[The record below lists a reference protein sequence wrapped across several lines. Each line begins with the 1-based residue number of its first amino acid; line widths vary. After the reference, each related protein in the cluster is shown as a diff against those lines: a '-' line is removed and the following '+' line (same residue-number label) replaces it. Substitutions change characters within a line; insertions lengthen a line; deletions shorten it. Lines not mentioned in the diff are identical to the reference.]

1 LIEPLWRKASE
12 GFIFY
17 MIFYEHSDILT
28 FMKVSYN
35 WLKWY
40 VPDAPE
46 AQKVA
51 EAVIFHAF
59 EVESVEPHGD
69 DFVMEI
75 KTLPDRNHDCLSH
88 MGIAREIS
96 AILDISYNDPTP
108 QYKIPTTVPTTVSV
122 DIQTLACRRY
132 MGRVV
137 RGINVGPS
145 PEWVVKHL
153 ESIGQRSINN
163 IVDATNLTMFNCGQ
177 PVHALD
183 LGKMQGGVVV
193 RPAKGGVNPANAGEK
208 ITLLTGEEKE
218 LNDSMAV
225 ISDGKG
231 NALAVAGVKGGKFAE
246 VGIATTNIFLEVANF
261 DPVSVRKTAKT
272 LNIQTDSTKRFEN
285 DLSPEL
291 APYAMTELSAL
302 LFEMF
307 PDAVFEDIIDIYP
320 SPQQPWTVTV
330 DTEYINKK
338 LGTDFSV
345 DEIENVWKRLKF
357 EYTKDKDGFT
367 ITPPA
372 LRLDLT
378 APHDLVEE
386 VGRIMGYDRVRAEL
400 PGKIFEPQ
408 INETFYNI
416 LAVKKHFI
424 DMEYSEVM
432 TYTFRN
438 KGDVELLKTASD
450 KKFLRTNLKDGMEE
464 SLKTNTLNAPLLG
477 MDMVKIFEIG
487 TVFHK
492 DNPASAQGSG
502 GTREQIHVAYNE
514 KKQIIEMALD
524 EFCAK
529 NNIVV
534 GDSYDGLLGDRSSE
548 SQQFVPWSVY
558 PFMTRDVAVWTN
570 GGQDKEK
577 LYAIVSGA
585 DLLVREPRLVDE
597 FSKEGRTSYAYR
609 LVFQSHDRTL
619 TDEEVGK
626 IMDGIYAK
634 IAENKDWDVR

>member
-1 LIEPLWRKASE
+1 
-12 GFIFY
+12 
-17 MIFYEHSDILT
+17 
-28 FMKVSYN
+28 MKVSYN

-40 VPDAPE
+40 LPDMPDAE
-46 AQKVA
+46 KVA
-51 EAVIFHAF
+51 DAVIFHAF
-59 EVESVEPHGD
+59 EVESVDPHGD
-69 DFVMEI
+69 DFILEI

-88 MGIAREIS
+88 MGIAKEIS
-96 AILDISYNDPTP
+96 AILDIPYNDPTP
-108 QYKIPTTVPTTVSV
+108 QYKIPTTVPATVSV
-122 DIQTLACRRY
+122 DIQTPACRRY

-137 RGINVGPS
+137 HGIKVGPS

-183 LGKMQGGVVV
+183 LGKMQDGIVV
-193 RPAKGGVNPANAGEK
+193 RHANAGEK

-225 ISDGKG
+225 ISDGAG

-246 VGIATTNIFLEVANF
+246 VDTAATDIFLEVANF

-272 LNIQTDSTKRFEN
+272 LNVQTDSTKRFEN

-291 APYAMTELSAL
+291 ASYAMTELSTL

-307 PDAVFEDIIDIYP
+307 PEAVFEDIIDIYP
-320 SPQQPWTVTV
+320 NPQQPWTVTV
-330 DTEYINKK
+330 DAEYINKQ

-357 EYTKDKDGFT
+357 TYTKNENIFT

-378 APHDLVEE
+378 ARHDFVEE
-386 VGRIMGYDRVRAEL
+386 VGRIMGYDRVQAEL
-400 PGKIFEPQ
+400 PGKVFEPK
-408 INETFYNI
+408 IDEVFYKT

-424 DMEYSEVM
+424 DMGYSEVM

-438 KGDVELLKTASD
+438 KGHVELSKTASD

-464 SLKTNTLNAPLLG
+464 SLKANTLNAPPLG
-477 MDMVKIFEIG
+477 IDAVKIFEIG
-487 TVFHK
+487 TVFDKNGEHM
-492 DNPASAQGSG
+492 
-502 GTREQIHVAYNE
+502 HVAYNE
-514 KKQIIEMALD
+514 KKQIMEMTLD
-524 EFCAK
+524 EFCAR
-529 NNIVV
+529 NNITV
-534 GDSYDGLLGDRSSE
+534 GNSYDGLLGDNVE
-548 SQQFVPWSVY
+548 GSQKFVPWSVY

-577 LYAIVSGA
+577 LYAILTGA
-585 DLLVREPRLVDE
+585 DLLISEPRLVDE
-597 FSKEGRTSYAYR
+597 FTKDGRTSYAYR
-609 LVFQSHDRTL
+609 LVFQVYDRTL
-619 TDEEVGK
+619 TDEEIGK

-634 IAENKDWDVR
+634 IAENKDWEVR

>member
-1 LIEPLWRKASE
+1 
-12 GFIFY
+12 
-17 MIFYEHSDILT
+17 
-28 FMKVSYN
+28 MKVSYN

-40 VPDAPE
+40 VPDAPDV
-46 AQKVA
+46 QKVA
-51 EAVIFHAF
+51 DAVISHAF

-69 DFVMEI
+69 DFILEI

-88 MGIAREIS
+88 MGIAKEIS
-96 AILDISYNDPTP
+96 AILDIPYNDPTP
-108 QYKIPTTVPTTVSV
+108 QYETPPLRESLPAGRQGSAGQASFEVKVET
-122 DIQTLACRRY
+122 QACRRY

-137 RGINVGPS
+137 RGIKVGPS

-177 PVHALD
+177 PLHALD
-183 LGKMQGGVVV
+183 LGKMQGGIIV
-193 RPAKGGVNPANAGEK
+193 RHANAGEK
-208 ITLLTGEEKE
+208 IKLLTGEEKE
-218 LNDSMAV
+218 MNDSMAV
-225 ISDGKG
+225 ISDGAG

-246 VGIATTNIFLEVANF
+246 VENATTDIFLEVANF

-307 PDAVFEDIIDIYP
+307 PDAVFEEIIDLYP
-320 SPQQPWTVTV
+320 NPQQPWMVTV
-330 DTEYINKK
+330 DAEYINKQ

-357 EYTKDKDGFT
+357 AYTKEGNTFT
-367 ITPPA
+367 ITPLA

-378 APHDLVEE
+378 AKHDFVEE
-386 VGRIMGYDRVRAEL
+386 VGRIMGYDRVQAEL
-400 PGKIFEPQ
+400 PGKVFEPK
-408 INETFYNI
+408 INEVFYKT

-424 DMEYSEVM
+424 DLGYSEVM

-438 KGDVELLKTASD
+438 KGHVELSKTASD

-464 SLKTNTLNAPLLG
+464 SLKANTLNAPLLG
-477 MDMVKIFEIG
+477 IDAVKIFEIG
-487 TVFHK
+487 TVFDKNGEHM
-492 DNPASAQGSG
+492 
-502 GTREQIHVAYNE
+502 HVAYNE
-514 KKQIIEMALD
+514 KKQVIEMSLD

-529 NNIVV
+529 NNIAV
-534 GDSYDGLLGDRSSE
+534 GDSYDGLLGDNVE
-548 SQQFVPWSVY
+548 GSQKFAPWSVY

-570 GGQDKEK
+570 GGEDKEK
-577 LYAIVSGA
+577 LYAILKEA
-585 DLLVREPRLVDE
+585 DLLINEPRLVDE
-597 FSKEGRTSYAYR
+597 FTKPASSADGDGRTSYAYR
-609 LVFQSHDRTL
+609 LVFQSYDRTL
-619 TDEEVGK
+619 TDEEIGK

-634 IAENKDWDVR
+634 IAENKDWEVR

>member
-1 LIEPLWRKASE
+1 
-12 GFIFY
+12 
-17 MIFYEHSDILT
+17 
-28 FMKVSYN
+28 MKVSYN

-40 VPDAPE
+40 LPDMPDSE
-46 AQKVA
+46 KVA
-51 EAVIFHAF
+51 DAVVFHAF

-69 DFVMEI
+69 DFIMDI

-88 MGIAREIS
+88 MGIAKEIS

-108 QYKIPTTVPTTVSV
+108 QYKIPPLRESLPAGRQGSAGQASFEVKVET
-122 DIQTLACRRY
+122 QACRRY

-137 RGINVGPS
+137 RGIKVGPS

-183 LGKMQGGVVV
+183 LNKMSGGIVV
-193 RPAKGGVNPANAGEK
+193 RSAQFAET
-208 ITLLTGEEKE
+208 IDLLGKEIIGNREKE
-218 LNDSMAV
+218 RSVILNESNIV
-225 ISDGKG
+225 ISDASG
-231 NALAVAGVKGGKFAE
+231 NTLAVAGVKGGKFAE
-246 VGIATTNIFLEVANF
+246 VDTATTDIFLEVANF

-291 APYAMTELSAL
+291 APYAMRELSAL

-307 PDAVFEDIIDIYP
+307 PEATFEEIIDIYP
-320 SPQQPWTVTV
+320 NPQQPWEVVV
-330 DTEYINKK
+330 DAEYINKK

-345 DEIENVWKRLKF
+345 DEIERVWKRLKF
-357 EYTKDKDGFT
+357 EYTRNGNTFT

-378 APHDLVEE
+378 AKHDFVEE
-386 VGRIMGYDRVRAEL
+386 MGRIMGYDRVQAVL
-400 PGKIFEPQ
+400 PGKIFEPK
-408 INETFYNI
+408 INEVFYKT

-424 DMEYSEVM
+424 DMGYSEVM

-438 KGDVELLKTASD
+438 KGNIELLKTASD

-464 SLKTNTLNAPLLG
+464 SLKANTLNAPFLG
-477 MDMVKIFEIG
+477 MDTVKIFEIG
-487 TVFHK
+487 TVFDK
-492 DNPASAQGSG
+492 NG
-502 GTREQIHVAYNE
+502 EQMHVAYNE
-514 KKQIIEMALD
+514 KKQILEMTLD
-524 EFCAK
+524 EFCVK
-529 NNIVV
+529 NNIAV
-534 GDSYDGLLGDRSSE
+534 GDSYDGLLGDNTEE
-548 SQQFVPWSVY
+548 SQKFVPWSVY

-570 GGQDKEK
+570 GGEDKEK
-577 LYAIVSGA
+577 LYAILTGA
-585 DLLVREPRLVDE
+585 DLLISEPRLVDE
-597 FSKEGRTSYAYR
+597 FSKDGRTSYAYR
-609 LVFQSHDRTL
+609 LVFQVYDRTL
-619 TDEEVGK
+619 TDDEVGK

-634 IAENKDWDVR
+634 IAENKDWEVR

>member
-1 LIEPLWRKASE
+1 
-12 GFIFY
+12 
-17 MIFYEHSDILT
+17 
-28 FMKVSYN
+28 MKVSYN

-40 VPDAPE
+40 VPDMPD

-51 EAVIFHAF
+51 DAIIFHAF
-59 EVESVEPHGD
+59 EVEIVEPHGD
-69 DFVMEI
+69 DFILEI

-88 MGIAREIS
+88 MGIAKEVS
-96 AILDISYNDPTP
+96 AILDIPYNDPTP
-108 QYKIPTTVPTTVSV
+108 QYKIPPTVPATVSV
-122 DIQTLACRRY
+122 DIQTPACRRY

-137 RGINVGPS
+137 RGIKVGPS

-183 LGKMQGGVVV
+183 LGKMQDGIIV
-193 RPAKGGVNPANAGEK
+193 RHANAGEK
-208 ITLLTGEEKE
+208 MALLGGEEKE

-225 ISDGKG
+225 ISDGAG

-246 VGIATTNIFLEVANF
+246 VDSATTDIFLEVANF

-291 APYAMTELSAL
+291 ASYAMTELSAL

-307 PDAVFEDIIDIYP
+307 PGATFEEMIDIYP
-320 SPQQPWTVTV
+320 NPQQPWTVTV
-330 DTEYINKK
+330 DAEYINKK

-345 DEIENVWKRLKF
+345 EEIENVWKRLKF
-357 EYTKDKDGFT
+357 EYIKEGNNFR

-378 APHDLVEE
+378 APHDFVEE
-386 VGRIMGYDRVRAEL
+386 VGRIMGYDRVQAVL
-400 PGKIFEPQ
+400 PGKIFESK
-408 INETFYNI
+408 INEIFYNI

-424 DMEYSEVM
+424 DIGYSEVM

-464 SLKTNTLNAPLLG
+464 SLKANTLNAPFLG
-477 MDMVKIFEIG
+477 IDTVKIFEIG
-487 TVFHK
+487 TVFSK
-492 DNPASAQGSG
+492 DA
-502 GTREQIHVAYNE
+502 EEIHVAYSE
-514 KKQIIEMALD
+514 KKQIIEITLD
-524 EFCAK
+524 EFCVK
-529 NNIVV
+529 NNITV
-534 GDSYDGLLGDRSSE
+534 GDSYDGLLGDSVEE
-548 SQQFVPWSVY
+548 SQKFVPWSVY

-570 GGQDKEK
+570 GGEDKEK

-585 DLLVREPRLVDE
+585 DLLISEPRLVDE
-597 FSKEGRTSYAYR
+597 FTKPASPAGRDGRTSYAYR
-609 LVFQSHDRTL
+609 LVFQSYDRTL
-619 TDEEVGK
+619 TDEEIGK

-634 IAENKDWDVR
+634 IAENKDWEVR